1 MGVDRDGDFREFV
14 LQRGHALSRVAFLLT
29 GDHQLAEDL
38 VQIALARA
46 AARWPRLVAGGD
58 PEPYVRRIMVNERT
72 TWWRRRR
79 YESVGR
85 ADCVSVT
92 VGEHPTGVD
101 ETEQVNRRLVLVQAL
116 NRLSARQRAVVVL
129 RYYVDLTVEETAQAL
144 GCSAGTVKS
153 TTSDALSRLRA
164 TAADLGKVT

>member
-1 MGVDRDGDFREFV
+1 MGVDRDGGFREFV
-14 LQRGHALSRVAFLLT
+14 LERGHSLSRIAFLLT
-29 GDHQLAEDL
+29 GDHHLAEDL

-46 AARWPRLVAGGD
+46 AARWHRLAAGGD
-58 PEPYVRRIMVNERT
+58 PEPYIRRIMVNERT

-85 ADCVSVT
+85 ADCVSLVAGT
-92 VGEHPTGVD
+92 HLTSTD
-101 ETEQVNRRLVLVQAL
+101 ETEQVNRRIVLVQAL

-129 RYYVDLTVEETAQAL
+129 RYYVDLTVEETAKTL
-144 GCSAGTVKS
+144 GCSVGTVKS
-153 TTSDALSRLRA
+153 TTSDALARLRT